1 MKLETGRILRSL
13 LRKQPTFRDHWFP
26 PETSGGRRGMSAV
39 LRAKFYGT
47 GIMPCKFRARFSF
60 VHFFLPFKF
69 LSRLYSRIFS
79 RLFSR
84 LFFSTFIPTFV
95 PTLF

>member
-13 LRKQPTFRDHWFP
+13 LRKQPTFRDDWFP

-47 GIMPCKFRARFSF
+47 GIMPCKFRRCSVFI
-60 VHFFLPFKF
+60 
-69 LSRLYSRIFS
+69 LST
-79 RLFSR
+79 
-84 LFFSTFIPTFV
+84 FFSPLNFYPDLILEFFPDF
-95 PTLF
+95 FRDFSS

>member
-39 LRAKFYGT
+39 V
-47 GIMPCKFRARFSF
+47 MPCKFRARF
-60 VHFFLPFKF
+60 FFYP
-69 LSRLYSRIFS
+69 
-79 RLFSR
+79 LFSP
-84 LFFSTFIPTFV
+84 LEIFIPTLFSNFF
-95 PTLF
+95 PTFFATFFLDFHPNFCPNF

>member
-47 GIMPCKFRARFSF
+47 GIMPCKFRARFLF
-60 VHFFLPFKF
+60 CP
-69 LSRLYSRIFS
+69 
-79 RLFSR
+79 LFSP
-84 LFFSTFIPTFV
+84 L
-95 PTLF
+95 